1 MPAVEL
7 QQTFG
12 AGLMGTPGVHGNR
25 LATLSGI
32 CAAFQ
37 LRTLEPQLRAC
48 EEMAGSSGL
57 VEVAVLGQFKSG
69 KSSFLNSL
77 VGFEGLPVDVLPST
91 AVVTRVGFGEKE
103 AIRVHYATGES
114 QEAAFGELADFVTER
129 GNPGNQKQVETV
141 EVEFPGLASF
151 PAIRFV
157 DTPGLGSAFAHNT
170 EASMAWLPRVG
181 GALLVVS
188 VDRPPGEQDLN
199 LLEAVLKHTPEV
211 SILLTKA
218 DLVTEEQLEAIIK
231 FSRERIVERIGRELP
246 VLPYSI
252 RPGFEGMRGVVLDV
266 LHGIESHRQELHDT
280 ILGHK
285 IHGLAEACR
294 AYLGLAERAAQSA
307 AMARSELVQSLVA
320 EKARL
325 QSLDREIRLFTQDL
339 KVRTR
344 EALDRKLQS
353 AKGEVAWRLVD
364 TLRAEMRDWDGNLAQ
379 RSQRFQ
385 DWLENSLKVEMSAV
399 SHLGR
404 ELVTSHL
411 VDAKESLQR
420 TVRAFQ
426 DRLAAAIEKALALSF
441 EGAEFQLE
449 VREPAEPDIR
459 IGKVFETQW
468 DLLWFLIPMRVFG
481 PMVTRHFLRLV
492 PWETEKQLS
501 RLANQW
507 AETMKASLESLASKA
522 SAFMRE
528 ELAALESMATSS
540 EDRLTEIQTS
550 LRSLDAMSS
559 AKKNQTRGD

>member
-1 MPAVEL
+1 MDASR
-7 QQTFG
+7 
-12 AGLMGTPGVHGNR
+12 AHGNR

-48 EEMAGSSGL
+48 EELAKSGDEI
-57 VEVAVLGQFKSG
+57 EVAVLGQFKSG

-77 VGFEGLPVDVLPST
+77 LGFEALPVDVLPAT
-91 AVVTRVGFGEKE
+91 AVVTRIGFGEE
-103 AIRVHYATGES
+103 ETVRIHYASGES
-114 QEAAFGELADFVTER
+114 QQAPFGELATFVTER

-141 EVEFPGLASF
+141 EVSLPGLASF

-181 GALLVVS
+181 GALLVAS

-199 LLEAVLKHTPEV
+199 LLADVLKYTPEV

-218 DLVTEEQLEAIIK
+218 DLVTEAQLEAIIT
-231 FSRERIVERIGRELP
+231 FSRERIVERIGREMP

-252 RPGFEGMRGVVLDV
+252 RPGYEGMRGVVLDG
-266 LHGIESHRQELHDT
+266 LHGIEGHRQELHDT
-280 ILGHK
+280 ILDHK
-285 IHGLAEACR
+285 IHGLAEGCR
-294 AYLGLAERAAQSA
+294 AYLGLAERSAQAAA
-307 AMARSELVQSLVA
+307 TARSELVQSLAA

-325 QSLDREIRLFTQDL
+325 PSLDREITLFTRDL
-339 KVRTR
+339 KGRTR
-344 EALDRKLQS
+344 EALDRTLQS
-353 AKGEVAWRLVD
+353 FKGEVAWRLVD
-364 TLRAEMRDWDGNLAQ
+364 ALRADMRDWDGNLAQ

-385 DWLENSLKVEMSAV
+385 DWLEGALKVEMSSV

-404 ELVTSHL
+404 DLVTSHL
-411 VDAKESLQR
+411 VEAKESLQR

-481 PMVTRHFLRLV
+481 PMATRHFLRLV

-507 AETMKASLESLASKA
+507 AETMKGPLESLSSKA

-528 ELAALESMATSS
+528 ELAALEAMATSS
-540 EDRLTEIQTS
+540 EDRMTEIQAS
-550 LRSLDAMSS
+550 LRSLDPMSPPE
-559 AKKNQTRGD
+559 KNPARGDGRF

>member
-1 MPAVEL
+1 M
-7 QQTFG
+7 
-12 AGLMGTPGVHGNR
+12 
-25 LATLSGI
+25 
-32 CAAFQ
+32 
-37 LRTLEPQLRAC
+37 
-48 EEMAGSSGL
+48 
-57 VEVAVLGQFKSG
+57 LGQFKSG

-77 VGFEGLPVDVLPST
+77 IGFEALPVDVLPAT
-91 AVVTRVGFGEKE
+91 AVVTRAGYGEKE
-103 AIRVHYATGES
+103 TVRVRYASGES
-114 QEAAFGELADFVTER
+114 QEATFGELAGFVTER

-141 EVEFPGLASF
+141 EVELPGLAPF
-151 PAIRFV
+151 RTIRFV

-199 LLEAVLKHTPEV
+199 LLEEVLKHTPEV

-218 DLVTEEQLEAIIK
+218 DLVTGEQLEAIIK

-252 RPGFEGMRGVVLDV
+252 RPGFDSMRSVVLE
-266 LHGIESHRQELHDT
+266 LLYRIEGHRQELHDT
-280 ILGHK
+280 ILNHK
-285 IHGLAEACR
+285 IHGLAEGCR
-294 AYLGLAERAAQSA
+294 AYLALAERSAQSA
-307 AMARSELVQSLVA
+307 TTARSELVQSLVA

-325 QSLDREIRLFTQDL
+325 QFLDRETTLFIRDL

-353 AKGEVAWRLVD
+353 SKGEVAWRIVD
-364 TLRAEMRDWDGNLAQ
+364 ALGAEMRGWDGNLAQ

-385 DWLENSLKVEMSAV
+385 NWLEGALKVEMSSMSYA
-399 SHLGR
+399 GR
-404 ELVTSHL
+404 DLVTSHL

-449 VREPAEPDIR
+449 VRGPAEPDIR

-468 DLLWFLIPMRVFG
+468 DLLWFLIPMPVFS
-481 PMVTRHFLRLV
+481 PLVARHFLRLV

-507 AETMKASLESLASKA
+507 AETMEASLESLASKA
-522 SAFMRE
+522 AAFMRE
-528 ELAALESMATSS
+528 EMTALESMAASS
-540 EDRLTEIQTS
+540 EDRMVEIQTS
-550 LRSLDAMSS
+550 LRSLEAMS
-559 AKKNQTRGD
+559 A